1 MALTPVTANRAK
13 RPAETQR
20 GQSVSVRNVWRRYGP
35 VAAVQDVSLE
45 VGAGEFV
52 SLLGPSGSGKT
63 TLLMMLAGFEQPQSG
78 SILVGARDITHVAPN
93 KRDVA
98 MVFQRYALFPHMT
111 VAQNIAFPLRTR
123 GVSRAEQAVRVRRA
137 LEMVRLADLA
147 DRRPAQLSGGQQQR
161 VALARAIVFE
171 PPVILMDE
179 PLGALDKKLRH
190 HMQIEIKQLQRQL
203 GATVVYV
210 THDQDEALTM
220 SDRVAVMEGGRI
232 VQVGSPRDLYDRPA
246 NLFVAGFV
254 GEMNVLSGRLLEMQ
268 ADSWRVELP
277 GGFCTVRHGGPGP
290 QPGDPVVI
298 AVRPERVRLVHADLG
313 SGHACILLG
322 TLIQTI
328 FNGASI
334 SLLVQ
339 QPDGTVVRADRGSA
353 SSAAA
358 LPEPGSPVQ
367 LSWCPGDAHLF
378 ASPA

>member
-1 MALTPVTANRAK
+1 MALTPAQDGA
-13 RPAETQR
+13 ALR
-20 GQSVSVRNVWRRYGP
+20 GQSVSVRSVWRRYGP
-35 VAAVQDVSLE
+35 VAAVQGVSLE
-45 VGAGEFV
+45 VQAGEFV

-78 SILVGARDITHVAPN
+78 SILVGARDITRVAPN

-111 VAQNIAFPLRTR
+111 VAQNIAFPLRAR
-123 GVSRAEQAVRVRRA
+123 GVGRAEQAVRVRRA

-190 HMQIEIKQLQRQL
+190 HMQIEIKQLQQQL

-254 GEMNVLSGRLLEMQ
+254 GEMNVLAGRLVARE

-277 GGFCTVRHGGPGP
+277 GGFCMARHEAPGA
-290 QPGDPVVI
+290 QPGEAVVI
-298 AVRPERVRLVHADLG
+298 AVRPERVRLS
-313 SGHACILLG
+313 SGDEPSEPGCAVRG
-322 TLIQTI
+322 TLVQTV
-328 FNGASI
+328 FNGASV
-334 SLLVQ
+334 SLLVR
-339 QPDGTVVRADRGSA
+339 QPDGTMVRADRSTA
-353 SSAAA
+353 SPAAA

-367 LSWCPGDAHLF
+367 LAWRPEDSHLF
-378 ASPA
+378 APPA

>member
-1 MALTPVTANRAK
+1 MALTSVKDTTDTERA
-13 RPAETQR
+13 PATR
-20 GQSVSVRNVWRRYGP
+20 GQSVSIRDVWRRYGP
-35 VAAVQDVSLE
+35 VAAVQGVSLD
-45 VGAGEFV
+45 VQAGEFV
-52 SLLGPSGSGKT
+52 SLLGASGSGKT

-123 GVSRAEQAVRVRRA
+123 GVGRAEQAIRVRRA
-137 LEMVRLADLA
+137 LEMVRLADFA

-190 HMQIEIKQLQRQL
+190 HMQIEIKQLQQQL

-254 GEMNVLSGRLLEMQ
+254 GEMNVLSGRLVARD
-268 ADSWRVELP
+268 ADVWRVQLP
-277 GGFCTVRHGGPGP
+277 GGFCMVRHQASDA
-290 QPGDPVVI
+290 QPGEPVVV
-298 AVRPERVRLVHADLG
+298 AVRPERVK
-313 SGHACILLG
+313 LLPGDARRERECALRG
-322 TLIQTI
+322 TLIQTV

-339 QPDGTVVRADRGSA
+339 QPDGTVVRADR
-353 SSAAA
+353 SAASPA
-358 LPEPGSPVQ
+358 LPLPEPGSSVQ
-367 LSWCPGDAHLF
+367 LAWDPEDSHLF
-378 ASPA
+378 AQPA